1 MTTTFEIGGI
11 IPALVTSFHDDE
23 SIDEAGV
30 RAHVRRML
38 DAGAH
43 AVFAGGTNG
52 EFFALSAEERT
63 RVIALVVEEVAGR
76 IPVYAG
82 TGAVTTR
89 EAVELATAAE
99 AAGADALSVITPYF
113 AQASQ
118 EELYRHFVTI
128 AEAVSVPVVLYNIP
142 ARTGNAIAPQTVA
155 RLADVDNIAGVK
167 DSSGN
172 FDTILRY
179 IEGTRDKD
187 FAVLSGNDALILWSL
202 LAGGAGSITGVANIY
217 PHTLVGIYEAWR
229 RGDLEQARTFQDSIR
244 AIRNCFAFGN
254 PNTIVKKAA
263 ALRGFAVGPCRAPFN
278 QVSEEAVAKIRATIA
293 DDEARG
299 VS

>member
-30 RAHVRRML
+30 RAHARRMI

-52 EFFALSAEERT
+52 EFFSLTPEERI
-63 RVIALVVEEVAGR
+63 RVTSIVVDEVAGR
-76 IPVYAG
+76 VPVYAG

-89 EAVELATAAE
+89 EAVSLSREAE
-99 AAGADALSVITPYF
+99 AAGADALSVISPYF

-118 EELYRHFVTI
+118 EELYRHFVAV
-128 AEAVSVPVVLYNIP
+128 AEAVSLPVVLYNIP
-142 ARTGNAIAPQTVA
+142 ARTGNAIAPATVA
-155 RLADVDNIAGVK
+155 RLAEVDNIAGVK

-172 FDTILRY
+172 FDTILQY
-179 IEGTRDKD
+179 IEGTRERD
-187 FAVLSGNDALILWSL
+187 FAVLSGNDSLILWSL

-217 PHTLVGIYEAWR
+217 PGTLVGIYEAWR
-229 RGDLEQARTFQDSIR
+229 RGDMEQARAHQDSIR

-278 QVSEEAVAKIRATIA
+278 QVSDEAVRRIRETLAE
-293 DDEARG
+293 DEARG
-299 VS
+299 LT